1 MAGATQVYPGPSPSA
16 ADLLELIEREGVT
29 MTAGVPTVWI
39 NLLEYIDEHG
49 GDLSSLERIVV
60 GGSAAPEEMMRRDEE
75 FDVTVEHAWG

>member
-1 MAGATQVYPGPSPSA
+1 
-16 ADLLELIEREGVT
+16 LIEREGVT

-60 GGSAAPEEMMRRDEE
+60 GAAPRRRR
-75 FDVTVEHAWG
+75 